1 VTRLP
6 IRIYGDPILRKKAKP
21 VRKID
26 DQLSELI
33 EGMIEAMVE
42 DDGVGLAAPQ
52 VGQSI
57 RLIVVKTG
65 SEENGEIVSLIN
77 PHVVAA
83 SGTQDGMEGCLSLP
97 TLRGKVQ
104 RHQQV
109 TVQGIVPD
117 GSEVSLE
124 AEGQVA
130 RAFEHEIDHLNGVLF
145 VDRAPADTL
154 CWLIPDPDE
163 ECGYRLEA
171 TSMKEAKRVFKRLR
185 SKQQAEGKPI

>member
-1 VTRLP
+1 MARLP
-6 IRIYGDPILRKKAKP
+6 VRIYGDPVLRKKAKP

-26 DQLSELI
+26 DELRELI
-33 EGMIEAMVE
+33 EGMLEAMVE
-42 DDGVGLAAPQ
+42 DDGAGLAAPQ

-77 PHVVAA
+77 PRVVAA
-83 SGTQDGMEGCLSLP
+83 SGTQEGMEGCLSLP
-97 TLRGKVQ
+97 ALRGRVQ

-109 TVQGIVPD
+109 TVQGSAPD

-124 AEGQVA
+124 AEGHVA
-130 RAFEHEIDHLNGVLF
+130 RAFEHEIDHLNGILF
-145 VDRAPADTL
+145 VDRAPSETL
-154 CWLIPDPDE
+154 RWLIPDPDE

-171 TSMKEAKRVFKRLR
+171 TNMKEAKRVFERLR
-185 SKQQAEGKPI
+185 DKRQFEGKPV